1 MSSIAG
7 TSGGAHI
14 AGSNKNSKTRWPE
27 VVGMLAEDAAKV
39 IKRDMPGATIEV
51 MSSDEP
57 AFMDFLPHR
66 VRLFVD
72 TVAKAP
78 TVSITRSF
86 FFMIHTPLIVSQLVS
101 FGYVV
106 DHAELELAGGKSSW
120 PEVVGMSTEEAQ
132 EVILSQKPGAD
143 IEVVPVGRAVA
154 GDLKANRVRI
164 FVDTVAEAPFVG

>member
-78 TVSITRSF
+78 T
-86 FFMIHTPLIVSQLVS
+86 
-101 FGYVV
+101 
-106 DHAELELAGGKSSW
+106 AELELAGGKSSW